1 MERGSV
7 ERVPPA
13 TTQRSD
19 DLLSIAHRG
28 FAGIAPENTIAAMR
42 AACGD
47 SADGPGADMVEIDVQ
62 PAANGEPVVFHDL
75 TLGRLTDVPPAD
87 RRRRVSETPLET
99 LRNYSVLGSDERVAT
114 FAEVLDALPA
124 DVGVNV
130 ELKHPGTGQPRR
142 ELDPRDR
149 SRGRDRWSPLVE
161 RVVRA
166 LDDHRNAALV
176 SSSYEGALAAMR
188 DVAPE
193 TPLAY
198 LFWNSIE
205 AGLAVTERYD
215 CEAVHPSL
223 DMVRGTDLFNS
234 GYVPTGPFV
243 DVDLVERA
251 HETGRPV
258 NVWTVTDWHQASQ
271 LRAAGVDGLIADY
284 PGLTRATPP
293 RTATDAGRSAP
304 DASAAMS
311 ND

>member
-7 ERVPPA
+7 ERAPPA

-19 DLLSIAHRG
+19 DALSIAHRG
-28 FAGIAPENTIAAMR
+28 FAGVAPENTLAAIR
-42 AACGD
+42 AACGE
-47 SADGPGADMVEIDVQ
+47 SADEPGADMIEIDVQ

-75 TLGRLTDVPPAD
+75 TLGRLTDVPAD
-87 RRRRVSETPLET
+87 KRRQQVCKTPLET
-99 LRNYSVLGSDERVAT
+99 LRNCSVLGSDERVAT
-114 FAEVLDALPA
+114 FAEVLDAIPSN
-124 DVGVNV
+124 VGVNV

-142 ELDPRDR
+142 ELDARERDR
-149 SRGRDRWSPLVE
+149 GRNRWSPLVE
-161 RVVRA
+161 RVVEA
-166 LDDHRNAALV
+166 LDEHSNSILV

-205 AGLAVTERYD
+205 GGLELTERYD

-223 DMVRGTDLFNS
+223 DMVQGTDLFNS
-234 GYVPTGPFV
+234 GYVSTGPFA

-271 LRAAGVDGLIADY
+271 LLDAGVDGLIADY
-284 PGLTRATPP
+284 PGLTRAPAP
-293 RTATDAGRSAP
+293 RTAIDAGEP
-304 DASAAMS
+304 TVDASAAAS
-311 ND
+311 DD

>member
-1 MERGSV
+1 MERGPA
-7 ERVPPA
+7 ERVPP

-28 FAGIAPENTIAAMR
+28 FAGVAPENTLAAMR
-42 AACGD
+42 AACEN
-47 SADGPGADMVEIDVQ
+47 PGTDMVEIDVQ

-75 TLGRLTDVPPAD
+75 TLGRLTNVPPAE
-87 RRRRVSETPLET
+87 RRRRVSETSLET
-99 LRNYSVLGSDERVAT
+99 LRNCSVLGSDERVAT

-166 LDDHRNAALV
+166 LDDQGNRALV
-176 SSSYEGALAAMR
+176 SSSYEGALVAMR
-188 DVAPE
+188 EVAPE
-193 TPLAY
+193 IPLAY

-205 AGLAVTERYD
+205 GGLEVTDRYD

-223 DMVRGTDLFNS
+223 DMVRGADLFNS
-234 GYVPTGPFV
+234 GYVPTGPFA
-243 DVDLVERA
+243 DIDLVERA

-284 PGLTRATPP
+284 PGLARVTPP
-293 RTATDAGRSAP
+293 RTAADAGPSTA
-304 DASAAMS
+304 DASAAVS
-311 ND
+311 DD